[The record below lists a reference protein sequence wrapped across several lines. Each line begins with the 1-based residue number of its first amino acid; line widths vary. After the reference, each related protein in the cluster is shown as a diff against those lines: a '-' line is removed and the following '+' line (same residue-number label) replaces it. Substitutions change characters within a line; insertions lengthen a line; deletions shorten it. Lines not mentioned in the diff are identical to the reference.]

1 MADQNQESPPLP
13 IESVGDLI
21 AFCRELQR
29 AGPSYSLYFRGE
41 RDFTWELRPSV
52 MRSSLR
58 YREGEMLLD
67 LMTRRPEDFR
77 GMTSALE
84 QLSLA
89 RHHGLRTRLLDIT
102 RNPCVALFSAC
113 QRSNTEGGNSA
124 DTEDGRLHF
133 FAVPRQLAK
142 SFDSDTIS
150 IIANF
155 AKLDNQYQNAILSRI
170 ADDTDPQDT
179 RSHGEAMRLLY
190 ELIRQEKPN
199 FEERIDRRDLFNVF
213 VVEPQQSFERI
224 RAQAGAFLIS
234 AFHERFERSEIQ
246 RQNPN
251 TPIYEY
257 GVRIV
262 PSEKKEDL
270 IEELRLLNF
279 TRETLF
285 PSLDEAARAVIERHS
300 A

>member
-1 MADQNQESPPLP
+1 MADQNQESSLSP
-13 IESVGDLI
+13 IEGVGDLI

-67 LMTRRPEDFR
+67 LMTRQPGDFR

-113 QRSNTEGGNSA
+113 QRSNAESGNSA
-124 DTEDGRLHF
+124 ADIKDGRLHF
-133 FAVPRQLAK
+133 FAVPRQLVK
-142 SFDSDTIS
+142 SFNSDAIS
-150 IIANF
+150 VIANF

-170 ADDTDPQDT
+170 ADDTDPHDT
-179 RSHGEAMRLLY
+179 RAHGEAMRLLY

-234 AFHERFERSEIQ
+234 AFHERFEQSEIL

-257 GVRIV
+257 GTRIV
-262 PSEKKEDL
+262 QGRPD
-270 IEELRLLNF
+270 
-279 TRETLF
+279 
-285 PSLDEAARAVIERHS
+285 
-300 A
+300 

>member
-1 MADQNQESPPLP
+1 
-13 IESVGDLI
+13 
-21 AFCRELQR
+21 
-29 AGPSYSLYFRGE
+29 
-41 RDFTWELRPSV
+41 
-52 MRSSLR
+52 
-58 YREGEMLLD
+58 MLLD

-102 RNPCVALFSAC
+102 RNPCVALFWASQYLKA
-113 QRSNTEGGNSA
+113 
-124 DTEDGRLHF
+124 EDGREKNPEDKNGRLHI
-133 FAVPRQLAK
+133 FAAPRQLVK
-142 SFDSDTIS
+142 PFNSDSIS
-150 IIANF
+150 VIANF
-155 AKLDNQYQNAILSRI
+155 AKLNSGYQNRILGKSEG
-170 ADDTDPQDT
+170 DEEFPQY
-179 RSHGEAMRLLY
+179 SEAMLLLY

-234 AFHERFERSEIQ
+234 AFHERFERSEIL

-251 TPIYEY
+251 MPIYHY
-257 GVRIV
+257 GTRIV

-285 PSLDEAARAVIERHS
+285 PSLDEAASAVIERYS
-300 A
+300 V

>member
-1 MADQNQESPPLP
+1 MTEQRQESRR

-21 AFCRELQR
+21 AFCLALQR
-29 AGPSYSLYFRGE
+29 AAPSYSLYFRGE

-58 YREGEMLLD
+58 SSEGQMLLD

-113 QRSNTEGGNSA
+113 QRLSATGNSQEE
-124 DTEDGRLHF
+124 DKDGRLHI
-133 FAVPRQLAK
+133 FAVPSGLVK
-142 SFDSDTIS
+142 PFNSDTVS
-150 IIANF
+150 VIANF
-155 AKLDNQYQNAILSRI
+155 AKLDVGYQNEILGKDYE
-170 ADDTDPQDT
+170 APDDTYEY
-179 RSHGEAMRLLY
+179 SEAMRLLY
-190 ELIRQEKPN
+190 ELIRQEKPH
-199 FEERIDRRDLFNVF
+199 FEERIDPEDLFKVF

-234 AFHERFERSEIQ
+234 AFHERFERSEIL

-251 TPIYEY
+251 MPIYHY
-257 GVRIV
+257 GTRIV

-285 PSLDEAARAVIERHS
+285 PSLDEAASAVIERYS
-300 A
+300 V

>member
-1 MADQNQESPPLP
+1 MTDQRQESRC

-29 AGPSYSLYFRGE
+29 TAPEGVSLYFRGE
-41 RDFTWELRPSV
+41 RDRTWELFPSV

-58 YREGEMLLD
+58 DREGEMLLD

-113 QRSNTEGGNSA
+113 QRSNTESGNSA

-133 FAVPRQLAK
+133 FAVPRQLVK
-142 SFDSDTIS
+142 PFNSDAIS

-155 AKLDNQYQNAILSRI
+155 AKLDNQYQNALLSKI
-170 ADDTDPQDT
+170 ADGTDPQDT
-179 RSHGEAMRLLY
+179 HTHGEAMRLLY
-190 ELIRQEKPN
+190 ELIRQEKPH
-199 FEERIDRRDLFNVF
+199 FEERIDPEDLFKVF

-234 AFHERFERSEIQ
+234 AFHERFERSEIR

-251 TPIYEY
+251 MPIYHY
-257 GVRIV
+257 GTRIV
-262 PSEKKEDL
+262 PGENKEDL

-285 PSLDEAARAVIERHS
+285 PSLDEAANAVIERYS
-300 A
+300 V